1 MTTSEQSDR
10 EEADETESTVHVDR
24 LAVSVT
30 DGTADAKT
38 AKVTRARRLRAESL
52 SISGTRSKA
61 ERGVNL
67 GLRGLYLR
75 SRLHYLYSTH
85 PPACHQGY
93 SMRCKNPLHTPVRT
107 KGHRVMASSQSTS
120 ELASAAASG

>member
-38 AKVTRARRLRAESL
+38 AKVTRARRLRAES
-52 SISGTRSKA
+52 ISGTRSKA

-75 SRLHYLYSTH
+75 SRLHYLYSTY
-85 PPACHQGY
+85 P
-93 SMRCKNPLHTPVRT
+93 RPVT
-107 KGHRVMASSQSTS
+107 KATR
-120 ELASAAASG
+120 